1 MKGNLSAQ
9 VVASDEYTQ
18 KAQELYAILNIEDN
32 SHITIEEISQE
43 YEKCLQL
50 SQKQNINDSIFY
62 AYR

>member
-1 MKGNLSAQ
+1 MKENLSAQ

>member
-1 MKGNLSAQ
+1 MNENLSAQ

-18 KAQELYAILNIEDN
+18 KAQELYSILNIEDN